1 MDSSHHKN
9 TSSLGSRP
17 FLPMDL
23 SSRIPSL
30 QQQSRQG
37 HSLLRR
43 SRSAIATADPV
54 LLASWTIW
62 FDGQGPL
69 VAACTSED
77 DCLGNI
83 QSHAASLLLCT
94 DLLESGSGISLVRS
108 ALAVQPELKVLI
120 LLHRPIARTILDAIE
135 AGCHGICA
143 VQSAGTGAVAAA
155 LTAIDSDGQYLD
167 AVISGVLH
175 HSQLS
180 SSSSGQQL
188 PLQDLTMREED
199 VLRGLC
205 RGMTNLEIA
214 NDLLVS
220 IETVKS
226 HVSSLLRKLPAKD
239 RTAAVVTA
247 FREGLVQVPAR
258 PPRWT

>member
-1 MDSSHHKN
+1 MDSSHHEN
-9 TSSLGSRP
+9 ANGLGSRP

-62 FDGQGPL
+62 FEGQGPL

-94 DLLESGSGISLVRS
+94 DLLESGSGISLVRR
-108 ALAVQPELKVLI
+108 ALAVQPELKALI

-167 AVISGVLH
+167 PVISGVLH
-175 HSQLS
+175 HSRLS
-180 SSSSGQQL
+180 SSGGQQL

-214 NDLLVS
+214 EDLLVS

>member
-1 MDSSHHKN
+1 
-9 TSSLGSRP
+9 
-17 FLPMDL
+17 MDL

-43 SRSAIATADPV
+43 SRTAIATADPV

-62 FDGQGPL
+62 FEGQGPL
-69 VAACTSED
+69 VAASTSED

-83 QSHAASLLLCT
+83 KSHAATLLLCT
-94 DLLESGSGISLVRS
+94 DLLESGSGISLVRR
-108 ALAVQPELKVLI
+108 ALAVQPELKALI

-155 LTAIDSDGQYLD
+155 LTAVDSDGQYLD
-167 AVISGVLH
+167 PLISGVLH
-175 HSQLS
+175 HSRLP
-180 SSSSGQQL
+180 SSGQSL
-188 PLQDLTMREED
+188 PLQELTMREED

-205 RGMTNLEIA
+205 RGMSNEEIA

>member
-1 MDSSHHKN
+1 
-9 TSSLGSRP
+9 
-17 FLPMDL
+17 MDL

-43 SRSAIATADPV
+43 SQTAIATADPV

-62 FDGQGPL
+62 FEGQGPL

-83 QSHAASLLLCT
+83 QSHAATLLLCT
-94 DLLESGSGISLVRS
+94 DLLESGSGISLVRR
-108 ALAVQPELKVLI
+108 ALAVQPELKALI

-155 LTAIDSDGQYLD
+155 LTAVDSDGQYLD
-167 AVISGVLH
+167 PLISGVLH
-175 HSQLS
+175 HSRLN
-180 SSSSGQQL
+180 SSGQSL
-188 PLQDLTMREED
+188 PLQELTMREED

-205 RGMTNLEIA
+205 RGMSNEEIA

-220 IETVKS
+220 METVKS

>member
-1 MDSSHHKN
+1 MDSSHHEN
-9 TSSLGSRP
+9 ASGLGSRP

-62 FDGQGPL
+62 FEGQGPL

-94 DLLESGSGISLVRS
+94 DLLESGSGISLVRR
-108 ALAVQPELKVLI
+108 AFAVQPELKALI

-167 AVISGVLH
+167 PVISGVLH
-175 HSQLS
+175 HSRLS
-180 SSSSGQQL
+180 SSGGQQL
-188 PLQDLTMREED
+188 LLQDLTMREED

-214 NDLLVS
+214 EDLLVS

>member
-1 MDSSHHKN
+1 MDSSHHEN
-9 TSSLGSRP
+9 ANGLGSRP

-30 QQQSRQG
+30 QQQSLQG

-43 SRSAIATADPV
+43 SRSAIATADPL

-62 FDGQGPL
+62 FEGQGPL
-69 VAACTSED
+69 VAASTSEN

-167 AVISGVLH
+167 PVISGVLH
-175 HSQLS
+175 HSRLS
-180 SSSSGQQL
+180 SSGGQQL
-188 PLQDLTMREED
+188 LLHDLTMREED

-214 NDLLVS
+214 DDLLVS

>member
-1 MDSSHHKN
+1 
-9 TSSLGSRP
+9 
-17 FLPMDL
+17 MDL

-62 FDGQGPL
+62 FEGQGPL

-83 QSHAASLLLCT
+83 QIHAASLLLCT
-94 DLLESGSGISLVRS
+94 DLLESGSGISLVRR
-108 ALAVQPELKVLI
+108 ALAVQPELKALI
-120 LLHRPIARTILDAIE
+120 LLRRPIARTILDAIE

-167 AVISGVLH
+167 PVISGVLH
-175 HSQLS
+175 HSRLS
-180 SSSSGQQL
+180 SSGGQQL

-214 NDLLVS
+214 EDLLVS

>member
-1 MDSSHHKN
+1 MDSSHHEN
-9 TSSLGSRP
+9 ANGLGSRP

-43 SRSAIATADPV
+43 SRSAIATADPL

-62 FDGQGPL
+62 FEGQGPL

-94 DLLESGSGISLVRS
+94 DLLESGSGISLVRR
-108 ALAVQPELKVLI
+108 ALAVQPELKALI

-167 AVISGVLH
+167 PVISGVLH
-175 HSQLS
+175 HSRLS
-180 SSSSGQQL
+180 SSGGQQL

-214 NDLLVS
+214 EDLLVS